1 MDMSTNGRVTP
12 LAVELLEAY
21 RNGKSVEEL
30 SSETGIPADRIEV
43 RLRAA
48 AAFLRRAKGRGEWF
62 EAPRR
67 RSR

>member
-1 MDMSTNGRVTP
+1 MSMNRRVAP

-30 SSETGIPADRIEV
+30 SNETGIPADRIEV

-48 AAFLRRAKGRGEWF
+48 AVFLRRAKERSEWF

-67 RSR
+67 QSR